1 MEVELKGVM
10 REKPKVSSNE
20 DVEVGVSNTDP
31 VEEVPLLQRAE
42 AEKMGT
48 IDVQVVTIDEKRK
61 TKYPEN
67 RRASLRKFEFGKV
80 VQEIQ
85 AKVTTKR
92 TVGPKGIYF
101 LPKN

>member
-1 MEVELKGVM
+1 M
-10 REKPKVSSNE
+10 RSEEPKVTSNE
-20 DVEVGVSNTDP
+20 YVEVGVSNSDP
-31 VEEVPLLQRAE
+31 AEEVPLLQRAE
-42 AEKMGT
+42 AEKIAS
-48 IDVQVVTIDEKRK
+48 IDVKVVTIDEKRK

-85 AKVTTKR
+85 AKVTPKR
-92 TVGPKGIYF
+92 TVGSKGICF